1 MPPLKDFIPEIKD
14 LPLGTINGA
23 AEENVELRVA
33 RDIREFEV
41 RMGQAVGTLHIP
53 NLVTAINDRHGLVPA
68 EKATDLAANVV
79 RAYNYTAAREP
90 LAISRAGYK
99 SYQAEQWT
107 TGLGEA
113 AREIGSALSG
123 LLSKPQET

>member
-1 MPPLKDFIPEIKD
+1 
-14 LPLGTINGA
+14 
-23 AEENVELRVA
+23 
-33 RDIREFEV
+33 
-41 RMGQAVGTLHIP
+41 MGQAVGTLDIP

-68 EKATDLAANVV
+68 EKAVDLAANVV
-79 RAYNYTAAREP
+79 RAYTYTTARQP

-107 TGLGEA
+107 TGLGEVVQ
-113 AREIGSALSG
+113 EIGSALSG